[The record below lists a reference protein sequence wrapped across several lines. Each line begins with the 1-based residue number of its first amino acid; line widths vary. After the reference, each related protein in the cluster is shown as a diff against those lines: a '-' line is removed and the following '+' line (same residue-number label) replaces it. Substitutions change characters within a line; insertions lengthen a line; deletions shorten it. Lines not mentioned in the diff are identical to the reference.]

1 MILETVDSIIF
12 DLDGT
17 MWDSLDAIVEIWNE
31 AIKDFNDID
40 VIITKEK
47 LKSVVGV
54 PVIDLV
60 KILLPDLQEE
70 RATEFMNYCCKK
82 ENEYLPL
89 HGGILF
95 QGLEETLK
103 KLSQKYKLFIVSN
116 CHHGYIEAFFHAHNM
131 KKYFIDFEHP
141 GRTGLTKGENI
152 KLIINRNNLKNPM
165 YVGDTQGDRNAAR
178 LAGIPFVYASYGF
191 GSVEDYDYKI
201 DRFPELVDMYFR
213 Q

>member
-1 MILETVDSIIF
+1 MLSETVDSIIF

-17 MWDSLDAIVEIWNE
+17 MWDSSDAIVEIWNE
-31 AIKDFNDID
+31 AIREFKDID
-40 VIITKEK
+40 KPITKEE
-47 LKSVVGV
+47 LKAVVGV
-54 PVIDLV
+54 PVIEIV
-60 KILLPDLQEE
+60 KTLFPYLKEE
-70 RATEFMNYCCKK
+70 RAIEFMNYCCKK
-82 ENEYLPL
+82 ENKYLPIR
-89 HGGILF
+89 GGILF
-95 QGLEETLK
+95 SELEETLK

-178 LAGIPFVYASYGF
+178 IAGIPFVYAAYGF
-191 GSVEDYDYKI
+191 GKVEDYDLSLI
-201 DRFPELVDMYFR
+201 HI
-213 Q
+213 

>member
-1 MILETVDSIIF
+1 MLSETVDSIIF

-17 MWDSLDAIVEIWNE
+17 MWDSSDAIVEIWNE
-31 AIKDFNDID
+31 AIREFKDID
-40 VIITKEK
+40 KPITKEE
-47 LKSVVGV
+47 LKAVVGV
-54 PVIDLV
+54 PVIEIV
-60 KILLPDLQEE
+60 KTLFPYLKEE
-70 RATEFMNYCCKK
+70 RAIEFMNYCCKK
-82 ENEYLPL
+82 ENKYLPIR
-89 HGGILF
+89 GGILF
-95 QGLEETLK
+95 SELEETLK

-178 LAGIPFVYASYGF
+178 IAGIPFVYAAYGF
-191 GSVEDYDYKI
+191 GKVEDYDYKI
-201 DRFPELVDMYFR
+201 DKFPELIDIYFR
-213 Q
+213 

>member
-1 MILETVDSIIF
+1 MLSETVDSIIF

-17 MWDSLDAIVEIWNE
+17 MWDSSDAIVEIWNE
-31 AIKDFNDID
+31 AIREFKDID
-40 VIITKEK
+40 KSITKEE
-47 LKSVVGV
+47 LKAVVGV
-54 PVIDLV
+54 PVIEIV
-60 KILLPDLQEE
+60 KTLFPYLKEE
-70 RATEFMNYCCKK
+70 RAIGFMNYCCKK
-82 ENEYLPL
+82 ENEYLPIR
-89 HGGILF
+89 GGILF
-95 QGLEETLK
+95 SELEETLK

-178 LAGIPFVYASYGF
+178 IAGIPFVYAAYGF
-191 GSVEDYDYKI
+191 GKVEDYDYKI
-201 DRFPELVDMYFR
+201 DKFPELIDIYFR
-213 Q
+213 

>member
-1 MILETVDSIIF
+1 MLSETVDSIIF

-17 MWDSLDAIVEIWNE
+17 MWDSSDAIVEIWNE
-31 AIKDFNDID
+31 AIREFKDID
-40 VIITKEK
+40 KSITKEE
-47 LKSVVGV
+47 LKAVVGV
-54 PVIDLV
+54 PVIEIV
-60 KILLPDLQEE
+60 KTLFPYLKEE
-70 RATEFMNYCCKK
+70 RAIEFMNYCCKK
-82 ENEYLPL
+82 ENEYLPIR
-89 HGGILF
+89 GGILF
-95 QGLEETLK
+95 SELEETLK

-178 LAGIPFVYASYGF
+178 IAGIPFVYAAYGF
-191 GSVEDYDYKI
+191 GKVEDYDYKI
-201 DRFPELVDMYFR
+201 GKFPELIDIYFR
-213 Q
+213 